1 MKIGI
6 VKGLIAE
13 AKATKGRKAQSV
25 EPRMARDMDQKP
37 PNKSDR
43 ITQNIYTSVRK
54 PEKFQVSTQLSP
66 IVSREGTRDPE

>member
-25 EPRMARDMDQKP
+25 EPRMARDMGQKP
-37 PNKSDR
+37 SKSDR

>member
-25 EPRMARDMDQKP
+25 EPRMARDKEQKP
-37 PNKSDR
+37 SKSDR